1 VYSDAITYDAQGDGW
16 KRLAYGSSDY
26 IKINTI
32 YNYYEGNNPH
42 NGNLRYDS
50 GHEYFTYLQRIF
62 KHAEDNSLFDSRCYV
77 EGYNSIEE
85 DLNPGGRPIGF
96 SGLIYSAE
104 TVLDYDKYLS
114 ADTKVHY
121 FGNYTYGHWEVKV
134 CNKTTNECTTVS
146 STTSTTDVHIYVKEN
161 PLNDDSKRYKVEYVS
176 DGTPIYGDDY
186 QIESGCTT
194 GGRIC
199 IDNEIQPWQ
208 SDDSVTNQIVNNKR
222 LKIIFNMKYCFN
234 SKEGQNELK
243 YIDDVV
249 LNYLT
254 QMVPSTAIFDVEY
267 KYCEFNY
274 DGC

>member
-121 FGNYTYGHWEVKV
+121 FGNYRTRGNANVIKKYG
-134 CNKTTNECTTVS
+134 
-146 STTSTTDVHIYVKEN
+146 TD
-161 PLNDDSKRYKVEYVS
+161 YK
-176 DGTPIYGDDY
+176 
-186 QIESGCTT
+186 IESGCTT
-194 GGRIC
+194 GRIC

-208 SDDSVTNQIVNNKR
+208 SDDPVTNQIVNNKR
-222 LKIIFNMKYCFN
+222 MKIVFNMKNDFA
-234 SKEGQNELK
+234 SREGQEELK
-243 YIDDVV
+243 YIDEIVM
-249 LNYLT
+249 NYLT
-254 QMVPSTAIFDVEY
+254 QMLPSTVIVEAEYRFCDFDNSE
-267 KYCEFNY
+267 C
-274 DGC
+274 